1 MTDLIKQAEEEK
13 TNFDEQILMV
23 NAKIEKEKAMKDF
36 MRQKEADLSEMEKLY
51 RQTEEEEKLALT
63 K

>member
-1 MTDLIKQAEEEK
+1 
-13 TNFDEQILMV
+13 MV

-51 RQTEEEEKLALT
+51 RHTEEEEKLALT
-63 K
+63 KQSQKAFWSF